1 KPLSATMRA
10 VSNFCVLAGGR
21 IWSAFFSYNILPV
34 FASTTHTEAALVFG
48 IPSGVYSVGAGIAS
62 SVSFAFARFR
72 CDEAR
77 VDFDAFVLRAAV
89 GSASASSLSLAVTAL
104 ALRTGPETPLGRTPS
119 ESTPSCAQAP
129 SAETRTNAQKIQIR
143 LRDFMSG
150 ELATEILF
158 VQASGSL
165 EMATVTISS
174 RARSVRSHSL
184 LAHR

>member
-1 KPLSATMRA
+1 MRA

-34 FASTTHTEAALVFG
+34 FASTTITEAALVFG
-48 IPSGVYSVGAGIAS
+48 IPSGVYSVGAGIDS

-119 ESTPSCAQAP
+119 ESTPSCAHPP
-129 SAETRTNAQKIQIR
+129 SAETRTNAQKIQVR
-143 LRDFMSG
+143 LRHIMDG
-150 ELATEILF
+150 KLATELLSTQ
-158 VQASGSL
+158 VSTCL
-165 EMATVTISS
+165 LDATAKIAC